1 MQNVENRN
9 NGALGGIWTRVSAVT
24 GPNSRP
30 GYTTRAQVVGVKLP
44 D

>member
-1 MQNVENRN
+1 
-9 NGALGGIWTRVSAVT
+9 RVSAVT

-30 GYTTRAQVVGVKLP
+30 GYTTRAVFTRKRTAGFKVSIFNFRLVK